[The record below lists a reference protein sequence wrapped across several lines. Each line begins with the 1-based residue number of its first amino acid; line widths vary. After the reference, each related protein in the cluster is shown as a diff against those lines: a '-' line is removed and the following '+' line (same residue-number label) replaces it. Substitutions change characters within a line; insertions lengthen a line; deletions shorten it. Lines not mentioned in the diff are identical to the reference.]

1 MDNPCRGVDRT
12 IYISRKTFSIGEE
25 QGENRLW
32 WWKVSAEVLVWQGQP
47 FPCCNPD
54 KIHTQFLSWCS
65 RELYHEVPWGGQLL
79 PPLKSFWILWS
90 QCSSS
95 LNLHRHLLSTLLH
108 DYEAFAWCWV
118 GGEAWEATALWIRTR
133 LWMQVSGPL
142 FRMLD
147 LQWFIQN
154 YGISIR
160 ISKVALYLNPEAN
173 YLWIRNSS
181 QIPIKMKTNHSPPYY
196 V

>member
-1 MDNPCRGVDRT
+1 MDRT
-12 IYISRKTFSIGEE
+12 IYISRKTTSIGEE

-32 WWKVSAEVLVWQGQP
+32 WWKVSAEVLVCQGQP

-79 PPLKSFWILWS
+79 PPLNSFWIIWS

-95 LNLHRHLLSTLLH
+95 LNLHRHLLSTLLP
-108 DYEAFAWCWV
+108 DCEAFAWGWV
-118 GGEAWEATALWIRTR
+118 EMRRERLHRVNTNETANAGLWTRIQNAWFA
-133 LWMQVSGPL
+133 MV
-142 FRMLD
+142 
-147 LQWFIQN
+147 IQN

-160 ISKVALYLNPEAN
+160 ISKVTLYLNPEAN
-173 YLWIRNSS
+173 YLWIRSSS

>member
-1 MDNPCRGVDRT
+1 
-12 IYISRKTFSIGEE
+12 
-25 QGENRLW
+25 
-32 WWKVSAEVLVWQGQP
+32 
-47 FPCCNPD
+47 
-54 KIHTQFLSWCS
+54 
-65 RELYHEVPWGGQLL
+65 
-79 PPLKSFWILWS
+79 
-90 QCSSS
+90 
-95 LNLHRHLLSTLLH
+95 
-108 DYEAFAWCWV
+108 
-118 GGEAWEATALWIRTR
+118 
-133 LWMQVSGPL
+133 MQVSGPL